1 MVMRA
6 RLMDHSKQL
15 GEGSIS
21 TLLLKFSIPAIVG
34 MLVSALYNIV
44 DRIFVGRGVGS
55 LAIAG
60 TTIGFPIM
68 LIIMAFSMLVGMGAT
83 SLISIRLGAKKKD
96 EAELIAGNALLLL
109 IIISVT
115 LSVLGLLFLTPL
127 LQLFGASN
135 DVLPYASDYMRII
148 LMGSV
153 LLGISFGMNN
163 FIRAEGN
170 PRTAMYTMLVAAV
183 ANITLD
189 YYFIFILG
197 LGIKGAALATVIAQ
211 GISAGWIL
219 YYFFGGKSILKIHWR
234 NLKLKPLVI
243 QQILTIGFPPF
254 AMQLVD
260 SVKQVVLLKS
270 LGIYGG
276 DLAISA
282 MGIIFSMSTILVMP
296 VIGISQGAQPIIGY
310 NYGAGQQKRVKE
322 ALKSAIAAATLVL
335 SLGFVFTR
343 LFPEAIVGL
352 FAKSDISLIT
362 LGSHGLLIVFLF
374 LPVVGFQV
382 VGSIYF
388 QSVGKAKQAAILSLS
403 RYILLYIPA
412 LLILPQFWGLEGV
425 WRAAP
430 VADLGSFIL
439 TGILLFY
446 ELKRL
451 DSDSL
456 TGC

>member
-1 MVMRA
+1 
-6 RLMDHSKQL
+6 MDHSKQL
-15 GEGSIS
+15 GEGNIS
-21 TLLLKFSIPAIVG
+21 TLLIKFSTPAIVG
-34 MLVSALYNIV
+34 MTVSALYNIV

-60 TTIGFPIM
+60 TTIVFPVT

-83 SLISIRLGAKKKD
+83 SLISIRLGEKKKA

-109 IIISVT
+109 IIISLALT
-115 LSVLGLLFLTPL
+115 IPGLLFLTPL
-127 LQLFGASN
+127 LKLFDVSN
-135 DVLPYASDYMRII
+135 DVLPYASDYLRII
-148 LMGSV
+148 LLGTV
-153 LLGISFGMNN
+153 LLGISLGMNN

-183 ANITLD
+183 TNIILD
-189 YYFIFILG
+189 YYFIFMLG
-197 LGIKGAALATVIAQ
+197 LGVKGAALATVIAQ
-211 GISAGWIL
+211 GISAAWVL
-219 YYFFGGKSILKIHWR
+219 HYFLWGRSFLKIRWR
-234 NLKLKPLVI
+234 NLKPEPLVI
-243 QQILTIGFPPF
+243 QQILKIGFPPF

-260 SVKQVVLLKS
+260 SAKQLVLLKS

-282 MGIIFSMSTILVMP
+282 MGIIFSISTILVMP

-310 NYGAGQQKRVKE
+310 NYGSGQYKRVKE
-322 ALKSAIAAATLVL
+322 ALKSAIAASTLIL

-343 LFPEAIVGL
+343 LFPEAVVGL
-352 FAKSDISLIT
+352 FAKSDMPLIT
-362 LGSHGLLIVFLF
+362 LGSHGLLMVFLF

-388 QSVGKAKQAAILSLS
+388 QSVGKAKQAAILALS

-430 VADLGSFIL
+430 FADLGSFIL

-451 DSDSL
+451 DL
-456 TGC
+456 KEIRPGI